1 MSSQIT
7 TAFTQQYSNNVKLL
21 AQEKGS
27 QLRNTVNVETVVGKN
42 AFFDQVGVAT
52 AVKRTTRHADTLQV
66 DTPHSR
72 RRVSLVDYEYAD
84 LIDNQDKVRT
94 LIDPTSSYAIAAAY
108 ALGRAVDDEIISAVT
123 GTAYTGEAGS
133 TSTTFTSGNAI
144 TESGS
149 DGLTL
154 AKLRNAKQILDS
166 NSVDPSIPKFI
177 IVAPVAISD
186 LLAVTQA
193 TSSDYAS
200 VKALVQGEI
209 DTFMGFKFVVSNR
222 LSKTGNLRKLL
233 VYAQDG
239 MLLALGQDL
248 VTRIDERSDKG
259 YATQVYCSQSVG
271 ATRMEEEKCV
281 SIETY
286 EA

>member
-1 MSSQIT
+1 
-7 TAFTQQYSNNVKLL
+7 V
-21 AQEKGS
+21 
-27 QLRNTVNVETVVGKN
+27 
-42 AFFDQVGVAT
+42 
-52 AVKRTTRHADTLQV
+52 
-66 DTPHSR
+66 
-72 RRVSLVDYEYAD
+72 
-84 LIDNQDKVRT
+84 
-94 LIDPTSSYAIAAAY
+94 
-108 ALGRAVDDEIISAVT
+108 
-123 GTAYTGEAGS
+123 
-133 TSTTFTSGNAI
+133 
-144 TESGS
+144 
-149 DGLTL
+149 
-154 AKLRNAKQILDS
+154 
-166 NSVDPSIPKFI
+166 
-177 IVAPVAISD
+177 VAPVAVSD

-239 MLLALGQDL
+239 MMLALGQDI

-259 YATQVYCSQSVG
+259 YATQVYCAQSVG

-281 SIETY
+281 SIESY

>member
-1 MSSQIT
+1 M
-7 TAFTQQYSNNVKLL
+7 
-21 AQEKGS
+21 
-27 QLRNTVNVETVVGKN
+27 
-42 AFFDQVGVAT
+42 
-52 AVKRTTRHADTLQV
+52 
-66 DTPHSR
+66 
-72 RRVSLVDYEYAD
+72 D
-84 LIDNQDKVRT
+84 LIDNQDRVRT

-108 ALGRAVDDEIISAVT
+108 ALGRAVDDEIITAVT

-144 TESGS
+144 TESSTG
-149 DGLTL
+149 GLTL

-166 NSVDPSIPKFI
+166 NSVDPSISRFI
-177 IVAPVAISD
+177 IVAPVAVSD

-200 VKALVQGEI
+200 VKALVNGEI

-239 MLLALGQDL
+239 MLLALGADI

-271 ATRMEEEKCV
+271 ATRMEEAKCV